1 MYKYWLFKNKKTAMD
16 IQQSLNILERDG
28 TEVKI
33 VVVVVDQFWH
43 FIAAYELFVL
53 FFSSVL
59 SSCTLSHVASL
70 RMRRIFNFLDR
81 SPLADSS
88 SNGTICAEGIQ
99 PPRGDHSNCSQFPTQ
114 CSSLFFFFFF
124 PTFTNK

>member
-1 MYKYWLFKNKKTAMD
+1 MKTTNGNHSFFKNMFISSMSFLFKALFFL
-16 IQQSLNILERDG
+16 ILGLRIFFHNI
-28 TEVKI
+28 K

-88 SNGTICAEGIQ
+88 SMC
-99 PPRGDHSNCSQFPTQ
+99 RGDPATKGRPLQLFPIPNPM
-114 CSSLFFFFFF
+114 F
-124 PTFTNK
+124 